1 MKTRIEIANAKIEK
15 IKQESY
21 IIANEKYE
29 IKASKLAEFKTTI
42 SKYFSDCLE
51 EGDELDVSERGTTF
65 LRPQEEYSYKK
76 DILNVYHDSNH
87 GKTEEIEKL
96 KTSFY
101 STSDSSEFELRRMVL
116 IGKVGQVILDFSDDI
131 IAELNQI
138 TSKYKEELSKLN
150 TSIWD
155 LEKQITRIKNDIDKF
170 EKENLLEKLEKEGI
184 EFELKEGET
193 SSKLPDMYIKTNY
206 TVSRVKGIKILKK
219 TSSGKSAD
227 IELKTMYRNWD
238 QTTETYKDVDNTIL
252 VGKVRMDKIQ
262 GFVQYYSNR
271 ISVS

>member
-15 IKQESY
+15 IKQESKILY
-21 IIANEKYE
+21 DGKYE
-29 IKASKLAEFKTTI
+29 IEASKLAELKTTI

-51 EGDELDVSERGTTF
+51 EGDELDVSERGATF

-76 DILNVYHDSNH
+76 DILNVYHDSNW
-87 GKTEEIEKL
+87 KTEEIEKL

-184 EFELKEGET
+184 EFELKEGEI
-193 SSKLPDMYIKTNY
+193 SSSLPDMYIKTNY
-206 TVSRVKGIKILKK
+206 TVSRVKGVKILKK

-227 IELKTMYRNWD
+227 IELKTMNRSWD
-238 QTTETYKDVDNTIL
+238 QTTETYKEVDRTIL

>member
-15 IKQESY
+15 IKQELTPLY
-21 IIANEKYE
+21 TKKEE
-29 IKASKLAEFKTTI
+29 LQKAKLAEFKTTI
-42 SKYFSDCLE
+42 SKCFSDCLE
-51 EGDELDVSERGTTF
+51 EGDELDVSERSTTF
-65 LRPQEEYSYKK
+65 RRPQEGYSYKK
-76 DILNVYHDSNH
+76 DMLDVYHDSNWS
-87 GKTEEIEKL
+87 TEEIEKL

-150 TSIWD
+150 SSI
-155 LEKQITRIKNDIDKF
+155 LNLGEQIAQIKKDINKF

-184 EFELKEGET
+184 EFELKKEQ
-193 SSKLPDMYIKTNY
+193 SRYDLPDMYIKTNY
-206 TVSRVKGIKILKK
+206 TVHRVKGIKLLSK

-227 IELKTMYRNWD
+227 IELKTISRNWD
-238 QTTETYKDVDNTIL
+238 NTTNTNKDVENI
-252 VGKVRMDKIQ
+252 VVEKKVRMDKIHS
-262 GFVQYYSNR
+262 FINYYSNR
-271 ISVS
+271 ISAS

>member
-15 IKQESY
+15 IKQESKILY
-21 IIANEKYE
+21 DEKHE
-29 IKASKLAEFKTTI
+29 IEASKKAEFKTTI

-51 EGDELDVSERGTTF
+51 EGDELDVSERSTTF
-65 LRPQEEYSYKK
+65 RRPHEEYSYKK
-76 DILNVYHDSNH
+76 EILTIYYDSSWR
-87 GKTEEIEKL
+87 KEEIEKL

-150 TSIWD
+150 SSIWD
-155 LEKQITRIKNDIDKF
+155 LEKQITHFKNDIDKF

-184 EFELKEGET
+184 EFELKERET
-193 SSKLPDMYIKTNY
+193 NGSLPEMYVKTNY
-206 TVSRVKGIKILKK
+206 TVYRVKGIRLLSK

-227 IELKTMYRNWD
+227 IELKTISRNWD
-238 QTTETYKDVDNTIL
+238 NTTNTYKDVENI
-252 VGKVRMDKIQ
+252 VVEKKVRMDKINY
-262 GFVQYYSNR
+262 FLFYNSNR